1 MDLTQTLLA
10 AGSADRNAEAA
21 LTEYQN
27 RNYPEFVNA
36 MALELATEGK
46 DVRARQLAGLYLKNL
61 LYAQSESV
69 QIQKHEAWKALAD
82 DARRGVKE
90 SLLKAM
96 RSPEAVARQAAAQA
110 AAEVA
115 TVEVPYGVWPEFLP
129 SMLENVT
136 AEAHSEG
143 TKVASLTCLGYTCER
158 MAFLDNLPEIAPTT
172 TDAMLTTIVDGIQK
186 TRPENVRLAATTA
199 LRNSLLFTHRNM
211 ERKEERDTIMSN
223 ICEATI
229 SSDQR
234 VRKEAFACIHTVAF
248 HYYEKL
254 AEYMMTIFELTTK
267 AIQNDEEQ
275 VATEAIEFWN
285 VISEIEEEML
295 ADESDGIPGRQCQKY
310 AFQAIGPLVP
320 LLLEAMTKQE
330 DDGDLDM
337 DQFSLS
343 IAAGVCL
350 QSLAQA
356 VGDHITGAVLPFV
369 QKNIQNENWHFREA
383 ATMAFAAIL
392 EGVTVDSI
400 GAVVH
405 QSIPVLMGALNDPVH
420 CVKDTTLYAISKI
433 CELHSRAIPGDVLPT
448 LINGLISKLSFA
460 EPPQVSK
467 QACNALH
474 KLGCAFDGD
483 LTGETTGTN
492 QLSPFMPNLLQ
503 QLMACADRQD
513 ADESTLRVAAFEA
526 INVFIQNAAP
536 DCHPLLLQVFP
547 AIIERLSVS
556 FGLPLDKE
564 SKDADN
570 TMQNVLRVLQAKS
583 SSAQC
588 EALLAIAAVAF
599 VLGEAFEKY
608 MSALQPFLV
617 AGLRTFSA
625 PEVCKASVGLVGD
638 ISRALEGKIH
648 PFTNDIM
655 DALVDSLKDADL
667 DRGVK
672 PQVLSCFGEI
682 AMALNGAF
690 EPYLQHSLM
699 LLMQAAAMDVPL
711 DDDEMIDYMNEL
723 RESVLDAYTGI
734 ITGMH
739 DGGKL
744 NLLVSYLP
752 AILAFLQKVASD
764 PNKDEAV

>member
-1 MDLTQTLLA
+1 MHPLTITVYHNYGRTNSLLA
-10 AGSADRNAEAA
+10 ILIVPHSDRNAENA
-21 LTEYQN
+21 LTEYQQ

-61 LYAQSESV
+61 LSAQSDTI
-69 QIQKHEAWKALAD
+69 QTQKHDAWKALSD

-90 SLLKAM
+90 SLLQAM
-96 RSPEAVARQAAAQA
+96 RSPETVVRQAAAQA

-129 SMLENVT
+129 AMLENVT
-136 AEAHSEG
+136 AEVHPEG

-158 MAFLDNLPEIAPTT
+158 MSLLDNLPEIAPTT

-211 ERKEERDTIMSN
+211 DRKEERDTIMSN

-229 SSDQR
+229 STDPR

-254 AEYMMTIFELTTK
+254 AEYMMTLFELTTK

-285 VISEIEEEML
+285 VISEVEEEMM
-295 ADESDGIPGRQCQKY
+295 ADERDGLPGRECQKY
-310 AFQAIGPLVP
+310 AFQAVGPLVP

-343 IAAGVCL
+343 IAAGACL
-350 QSLAQA
+350 QYLALA

-392 EGVTVDSI
+392 EGVTAESI
-400 GAVVH
+400 GAIVH
-405 QSIPVLMGALNDPVH
+405 QSIPVLMVALNDPVNL
-420 CVKDTTLYAISKI
+420 VKDTTLYAISKI
-433 CELHSRAIPGDVLPT
+433 CELHSRAIPADVLPT
-448 LINGLISKLSFA
+448 LINGLVSKLNS

-483 LTGETTGTN
+483 TTGETTGSN
-492 QLSPFMPNLLQ
+492 QLSVFMPNLLQ
-503 QLMACADRQD
+503 QLMTCADRPD
-513 ADESTLRVAAFEA
+513 AGENTLRVAAFEA

-536 DCHPLLLQVFP
+536 DCRPLLLQMYP
-547 AIIERLSVS
+547 AVVERLSVS
-556 FGLPLDKE
+556 FGLPMDKE
-564 SKDADN
+564 SKDGLQGLLCSTIQVLCQTLSREEIAPHADV
-570 TMQNVLRVLQAKS
+570 TMQNVVLVLQAKS
-583 SSAQC
+583 SSAQS
-588 EALLAIAAVAF
+588 EALSAISAIADVM
-599 VLGEAFEKY
+599 GEEFE
-608 MSALQPFLV
+608 V
-617 AGLRTFSA
+617 R
-625 PEVCKASVGLVGD
+625 
-638 ISRALEGKIH
+638 
-648 PFTNDIM
+648 
-655 DALVDSLKDADL
+655 
-667 DRGVK
+667 
-672 PQVLSCFGEI
+672 
-682 AMALNGAF
+682 
-690 EPYLQHSLM
+690 
-699 LLMQAAAMDVPL
+699 
-711 DDDEMIDYMNEL
+711 
-723 RESVLDAYTGI
+723 
-734 ITGMH
+734 
-739 DGGKL
+739 
-744 NLLVSYLP
+744 
-752 AILAFLQKVASD
+752 
-764 PNKDEAV
+764 

>member
-1 MDLTQTLLA
+1 MAFSHTHPLRVRLLVDT
-10 AGSADRNAEAA
+10 DRNAEAA

-61 LYAQSESV
+61 LYGHSESV
-69 QIQKHEAWKALAD
+69 QIQKHEAWKSLAD

-90 SLLKAM
+90 SLLNAM

-136 AEAHSEG
+136 ADAHSEG

-285 VISEIEEEML
+285 VVSEIEEEML
-295 ADESDGIPGRQCQKY
+295 ADENDGIPGRQCQKY

-369 QKNIQNENWHFREA
+369 QKHIQNENWHFREA

-405 QSIPVLMGALNDPVH
+405 QSIPVLMGALNDPVNS
-420 CVKDTTLYAISKI
+420 VKDTTLYAISKI

-448 LINGLISKLSFA
+448 LINGLISKLSFS

-483 LTGETTGTN
+483 LTGESTGTN

-536 DCHPLLLQVFP
+536 DCHQLLLQVYP

-564 SKDADN
+564 SKDGLQGLLCSTTQVLCQKLSVEEIAPQADN

-599 VLGEAFEKY
+599 VTGEDFEVSLCSFK
-608 MSALQPFLV
+608 LPF
-617 AGLRTFSA
+617 
-625 PEVCKASVGLVGD
+625 
-638 ISRALEGKIH
+638 
-648 PFTNDIM
+648 
-655 DALVDSLKDADL
+655 
-667 DRGVK
+667 
-672 PQVLSCFGEI
+672 
-682 AMALNGAF
+682 
-690 EPYLQHSLM
+690 
-699 LLMQAAAMDVPL
+699 
-711 DDDEMIDYMNEL
+711 
-723 RESVLDAYTGI
+723 
-734 ITGMH
+734 
-739 DGGKL
+739 
-744 NLLVSYLP
+744 
-752 AILAFLQKVASD
+752 
-764 PNKDEAV
+764 

>member
-1 MDLTQTLLA
+1 
-10 AGSADRNAEAA
+10 
-21 LTEYQN
+21 
-27 RNYPEFVNA
+27 

-61 LYAQSESV
+61 LSAQSDTI
-69 QIQKHEAWKALAD
+69 QTQKHDAWKALPD
-82 DARRGVKE
+82 EARRGVKA
-90 SLLKAM
+90 SLLQAM
-96 RSPEAVARQAAAQA
+96 RSPEAVVRQAAAQA

-129 SMLENVT
+129 AMLENVT

-158 MAFLDNLPEIAPTT
+158 MSLLDNLPEIAPTT
-172 TDAMLTTIVDGIQK
+172 TDAMLTTIVDGIQS

-229 SSDQR
+229 STDPR

-254 AEYMMTIFELTTK
+254 AEYMMTLFELTTK
-267 AIQNDEEQ
+267 AIQNDEEP

-285 VISEIEEEML
+285 VISEVEEEMM
-295 ADESDGIPGRQCQKY
+295 ADERDGLPGRQCQKY

-343 IAAGVCL
+343 IAAGACL
-350 QSLAQA
+350 QYLALA

-392 EGVTVDSI
+392 EGVTAESI
-400 GAVVH
+400 GAIVH
-405 QSIPVLMGALNDPVH
+405 QSIPVLMVALNDPVNL
-420 CVKDTTLYAISKI
+420 VKDTTLYAISKI
-433 CELHSRAIPGDVLPT
+433 CELHSRAIPADVLPT
-448 LINGLISKLSFA
+448 LINGLVSKLNS

-474 KLGCAFDGD
+474 KLGCAFDSD
-483 LTGETTGTN
+483 TTGETTGSN

-503 QLMACADRQD
+503 QLMTCADRPD
-513 ADESTLRVAAFEA
+513 AGESTLRVAAFEA

-536 DCHPLLLQVFP
+536 DCRPLLLQMYP
-547 AIIERLSVS
+547 AVVERLSVS
-556 FGLPLDKE
+556 FGLSMDKE
-564 SKDADN
+564 SKDGLQGLLCSTIQVLCQTLSREEIAPHADV
-570 TMQNVLRVLQAKS
+570 TMQNVLLVLQAKS
-583 SSAQC
+583 SSAQS
-588 EALLAIAAVAF
+588 EALSAISAIADVM
-599 VLGEAFEKY
+599 GEEF
-608 MSALQPFLV
+608 
-617 AGLRTFSA
+617 
-625 PEVCKASVGLVGD
+625 EVCFMSSRILSPSESMCIVLTINSPAEIYASPATLFDCWSPYVFS
-638 ISRALEGKIH
+638 SR
-648 PFTNDIM
+648 
-655 DALVDSLKDADL
+655 SLPCQCGTCRRYFASDRRKDA
-667 DRGVK
+667 
-672 PQVLSCFGEI
+672 
-682 AMALNGAF
+682 
-690 EPYLQHSLM
+690 
-699 LLMQAAAMDVPL
+699 
-711 DDDEMIDYMNEL
+711 
-723 RESVLDAYTGI
+723 
-734 ITGMH
+734 
-739 DGGKL
+739 
-744 NLLVSYLP
+744 
-752 AILAFLQKVASD
+752 
-764 PNKDEAV
+764 AVYE